1 MKFKLEIQ
9 QFIQEHPD
17 NWEQL
22 IQEAPYFVTV
32 LHDEKFGRKFIMF
45 KYSQIDSN
53 FNLSIVRECR
63 GLILDEDTL
72 EPISVPFFKFGNAGE
87 SYCPEIDWSSC
98 WVGEKLDG
106 SIIKVVKFGKNLL
119 ISTNGTIDAF
129 KAPLAEQIGC
139 KAANFGELVEE
150 AIHNEFHPIAGG
162 ISAMDWFASLLDEG
176 KTYMFELTS
185 PFNKVVVQWHETR
198 LNFLG
203 VRDNVSLQE
212 TYFTE
217 HPLKDVF
224 HTPKVFS
231 LHSLQECIEAAEKL
245 GPSDEGYVV
254 CDKDFNRVKVKSV
267 LYVSLHHLRGE
278 NGIMS
283 YRRALEI
290 VKRNEVSEVLTYFP
304 EYKSAFDDL
313 FNRFNNKLKEL
324 ESVWNNFNACKDSL
338 LTRKDQAIWLTSHCK
353 TSGILFAMLDGKI
366 TSIYDGLYNMSNENI
381 LKMLGYKNIK

>member
-22 IQEAPYFVTV
+22 IQGAPYFVTV

-106 SIIKVVKFGKNLL
+106 SIIKVVKLGKNLL

-150 AIHNEFHPIAGG
+150 AIHNEFKPTVGG

-203 VRDNVSLQE
+203 VRDNISLQE
-212 TYFTE
+212 MYFTE

-267 LYVSLHHLRGE
+267 LYVSLHHMKG
-278 NGIMS
+278 NGILS
-283 YRRALEI
+283 YERGLDI
-290 VKRNEVSEVLTYFP
+290 VKSNEICEVVQYFP
-304 EYKSAFDDL
+304 EFKEHLERIELRYNEIILSLENAWIE
-313 FNRFNNKLKEL
+313 FNKNIF
-324 ESVWNNFNACKDSL
+324 ES
-338 LTRKDQAIWLTSHCK
+338 RRDQAVWIQKNFKIPGCGFCL
-353 TSGILFAMLDGKI
+353 LDGKCE
-366 TSIYDGLYNMSNENI
+366 SAKDWI
-381 LKMLGYKNIK
+381 LKIPTKNLVKWLGFKD

>member
-106 SIIKVVKFGKNLL
+106 SIIKVVKLGKNLL

-150 AIHNEFHPIAGG
+150 AIHNEFQHTVGG

-267 LYVSLHHLRGE
+267 LYVSLHHMKG
-278 NGIMS
+278 NGILS
-283 YRRALEI
+283 YERGLDI
-290 VKRNEVSEVLTYFP
+290 VKSNEICEVVQYFP
-304 EYKSAFDDL
+304 EFKEHLERIELQYNEIISSLENAWIE
-313 FNRFNNKLKEL
+313 FNKNIF
-324 ESVWNNFNACKDSL
+324 ES
-338 LTRKDQAIWLTSHCK
+338 RRDQAVWIQKNFKIPGCGFCL
-353 TSGILFAMLDGKI
+353 LDGKCE
-366 TSIYDGLYNMSNENI
+366 SVKDWI
-381 LKMLGYKNIK
+381 LKIPTKNLVKWLGFKD